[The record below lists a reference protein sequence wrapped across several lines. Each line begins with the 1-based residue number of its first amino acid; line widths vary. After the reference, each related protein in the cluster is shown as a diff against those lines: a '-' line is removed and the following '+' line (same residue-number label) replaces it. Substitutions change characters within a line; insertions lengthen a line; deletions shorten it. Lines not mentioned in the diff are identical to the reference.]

1 MSQASRTL
9 GAAFALLTAFSVGP
23 ARAQTAGFAL
33 SRFQP
38 AERGSEWFVLDSLDL
53 RGHARWN
60 AGIVMDGAYRP
71 LSIFDANGDLRTEL
85 VRHQIFVHP
94 GASLVLWDR
103 VRFGL
108 SVPIAVYQDGE
119 GGTIRGLAYSPPDTP
134 AFGDIRLSGDV
145 RLLGAYGAPLTLAAG
160 LALDL
165 PTGSQSSFTSDGS
178 LRIEPH
184 LLAAGDLASFT
195 WSGKLGF
202 QYRGADE
209 RIDGAPLGSEV
220 SFAGAAGLRL
230 ADRKLVIGPEI
241 FGSTGVNGSAAFL
254 KMKSSPLDALLGVHW
269 SFSEQWRVGAGAGA
283 GLTQGFGSPQARYM
297 VSLERVAPLEV
308 KQPAP
313 PPPDRDGDGV
323 FDTVDAC
330 PDTAG
335 IETTDPRTNG
345 CPPDRD
351 GDGVLDKVDACPDT
365 AGISSSDP
373 KTNGCPPD
381 RDGDGV
387 LDAADACP
395 DTQGVRTS
403 DPKTNGC
410 PPDPDRDKDE
420 IQNEVDACPDQAG
433 KPNRDPKKNGCPIAY
448 VAESQVTITQQVKFV
463 TDSSKIQPGKDS
475 EEVLNAVLGVLNE
488 HPEIKR
494 LLIEGHT
501 DNVGSAKHNKQLSQA
516 RADAVVAWL
525 VKHGIVKE
533 RLSAAGFGME
543 RPIADNGTAD
553 GRHENRRV
561 ELHILERQGAP
572 AP

>member
-1 MSQASRTL
+1 MSRARRTCGL
-9 GAAFALLTAFSVGP
+9 ACALLAALSVGT

-53 RGHARWN
+53 RGHGRWN
-60 AGIVMDGAYRP
+60 AGIVLDGAYRP

-103 VRFGL
+103 ARFAL
-108 SVPIAVYQDGE
+108 SVPVAVYQDGE
-119 GGTIRGLAYSPPDTP
+119 GGTIGGVAYAPPDTP

-145 RLLGAYGAPLTLAAG
+145 RLLGAYGGPATLAAG

-165 PTGSQSSFTSDGS
+165 PTGSQRSFTSDGS
-178 LRIEPH
+178 VRVEPH
-184 LLAAGDLASFT
+184 LLAAGDIAAFT

-202 QYRGADE
+202 QYRGVDE
-209 RIDGAPLGSEV
+209 RVDGTPLGSEV

-230 ADRKLVIGPEI
+230 LDHKLVVGPEI
-241 FGSTGVNGSAAFL
+241 FGSTGVNGSDAFL
-254 KMKSSPLDALLGVHW
+254 KMKSSPLDALLGAHW
-269 SFSEQWRVGAGAGA
+269 TFAEQWRAGAGAGA

-297 VSLERVAPLEV
+297 VSLERVAPFESP
-308 KQPAP
+308 QPAP

-323 FDTVDAC
+323 LDAVDAC

-335 IETTDPRTNG
+335 VATSDPKTNG
-345 CPPDRD
+345 CPPDQD
-351 GDGVLDKVDACPDT
+351 SDGVIDAQDACPET
-365 AGISSSDP
+365 RGVATSDP

-387 LDAADACP
+387 IDAEDACV

-410 PPDPDRDKDE
+410 PPDPDRDKDQ
-420 IQNEVDACPDQAG
+420 IDNDDDACPDQAG

-448 VAESQVTITQQVKFV
+448 VAETQVTITQQVKFF
-463 TDSSKIQPGKDS
+463 TDSSKIQPGKES
-475 EEVLNAVLGVLNE
+475 EEVLNAVLAVLNE

-516 RADAVVAWL
+516 RADSVVAWL
-525 VKHGIVKE
+525 VKHGIAKE

-543 RPIADNGTAD
+543 RPTADNGTAD

-561 ELHILERQGAP
+561 ELHILEKQAAP
-572 AP
+572 EP